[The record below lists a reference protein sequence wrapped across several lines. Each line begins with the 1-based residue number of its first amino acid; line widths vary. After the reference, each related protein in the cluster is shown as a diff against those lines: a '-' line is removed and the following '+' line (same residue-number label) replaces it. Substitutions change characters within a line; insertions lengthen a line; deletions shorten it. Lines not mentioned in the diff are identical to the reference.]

1 MSHDLVGFVTV
12 TPAEIPPEEF
22 RQNIMALQDTMMS
35 MTDDQIELPLKH
47 HFAPGAY
54 ARECFVPAG
63 STVVGKIHRHAH
75 INIISR
81 GHGVVAT
88 EFGRM
93 EYDARQGPYT
103 FTSSPGTKRAVHAL
117 SDTIWTTFHVTEATT
132 PEAAEVDVIVP
143 SYETLEA
150 EKPPVQ
156 LEFEGFN

>member
-1 MSHDLVGFVTV
+1 MNLVGFVTV
-12 TPAEIPPEEF
+12 NPAIIPKEEF
-22 RQNIMALQDTMMS
+22 RQNIMALQDTMMD
-35 MTDDQIELPLKH
+35 MTDSQIELPLKH

-63 STVVGKIHRHAH
+63 TTVVGKIHRHAH

-88 EFGRM
+88 EFGKI

-103 FTSSPGTKRAVHAL
+103 FTSLPGTKRAVHAI
-117 SDTIWTTFHVTEATT
+117 SETIWTTFHVTNATT
-132 PEAAEVDVIVP
+132 PEDAETDVIIP
-143 SYETLEA
+143 SYEALKA
-150 EKPPVQ
+150 EMPDQ

>member
-1 MSHDLVGFVTV
+1 MNLVGFVTV
-12 TPAEIPPEEF
+12 NPATIPKEEF
-22 RQNIMALQDTMMS
+22 RQNIMALQDTMMG
-35 MTDDQIELPLKH
+35 MTDSQIELPLKH

-63 STVVGKIHRHAH
+63 TTVVGKIHRHAH

-88 EFGRM
+88 EFGKM

-103 FTSSPGTKRAVHAL
+103 FTSLPGTKRAVHAI
-117 SDTIWTTFHVTEATT
+117 SETIWTTFHVTNATT
-132 PEAAEVDVIVP
+132 PEDAETDVIIP
-143 SYETLEA
+143 SYEALKA
-150 EKPPVQ
+150 EMPDQ

>member
-1 MSHDLVGFVTV
+1 MNLVGFVTV
-12 TPAEIPPEEF
+12 NPAIIPKEEF
-22 RQNIMALQDTMMS
+22 RQNIMALQDTMMG
-35 MTDDQIELPLKH
+35 MTDSQIELPLKH

-63 STVVGKIHRHAH
+63 TTVVGKIHRHAH

-88 EFGRM
+88 EFGKM

-103 FTSSPGTKRAVHAL
+103 FTSLPGTKRAVHAI
-117 SDTIWTTFHVTEATT
+117 SETIWTTFHVTNATT
-132 PEAAEVDVIVP
+132 PEDAETDVIIP
-143 SYETLEA
+143 SYEALKA
-150 EKPPVQ
+150 EMPDQ

>member
-1 MSHDLVGFVTV
+1 MNLVGFVTV
-12 TPAEIPPEEF
+12 NPATIPKEEF
-22 RQNIMALQDTMMS
+22 RQNIMALQDTLMG
-35 MTDDQIELPLKH
+35 MTDSQIELPLKH

-63 STVVGKIHRHAH
+63 TTVVGKIHRHAH

-88 EFGRM
+88 EFGKM

-103 FTSSPGTKRAVHAL
+103 FTSLPGTKRAVHAI
-117 SDTIWTTFHVTEATT
+117 SETIWTTFHVTNATT
-132 PEAAEVDVIVP
+132 PEDAETDVIIP
-143 SYETLEA
+143 SYEALKA
-150 EKPPVQ
+150 EMPDQ

>member
-1 MSHDLVGFVTV
+1 MNLVGFVTV
-12 TPAEIPPEEF
+12 NPATIPKEEF
-22 RQNIMALQDTMMS
+22 RQNIMALQDTMMG
-35 MTDDQIELPLKH
+35 MTDSQIELPLKH

-63 STVVGKIHRHAH
+63 TTVVGKIHRHAH

-88 EFGRM
+88 EFGKM

-103 FTSSPGTKRAVHAL
+103 FTSLPGTKRAVHAI
-117 SDTIWTTFHVTEATT
+117 SETIWTTFHVTNATT
-132 PEAAEVDVIVP
+132 PEDAETDVIIP
-143 SYETLEA
+143 SYEALKVEM
-150 EKPPVQ
+150 PDQ

>member
-12 TPAEIPPEEF
+12 NPAIIPKEEF
-22 RQNIMALQDTMMS
+22 RQNIMALQDTMMG
-35 MTDDQIELPLKH
+35 MTDSQIELPLKH

-54 ARECFVPAG
+54 ARECFVPANT
-63 STVVGKIHRHAH
+63 TVVGKIHRHAH

-88 EFGRM
+88 EFGKM

-103 FTSSPGTKRAVHAL
+103 FTSLPGTKRAVHAL
-117 SDTIWTTFHVTEATT
+117 SETIWTTFHVTNATT
-132 PEAAEVDVIVP
+132 PEEAETDVIIL
-143 SYETLEA
+143 SYEALKA
-150 EKPPVQ
+150 EMPDQ

>member
-1 MSHDLVGFVTV
+1 MNLVGFVTV
-12 TPAEIPPEEF
+12 NPATIPKEEF

-35 MTDDQIELPLKH
+35 MTDSQIELPLKH

-63 STVVGKIHRHAH
+63 TTVVGKIHRHAH

-88 EFGRM
+88 EFGKM

-103 FTSSPGTKRAVHAL
+103 FTSLPGTKRAVHAI
-117 SDTIWTTFHVTEATT
+117 SETIWTTFHVTNATT
-132 PEAAEVDVIVP
+132 PEDAETDVIIP
-143 SYETLEA
+143 SYEALKA
-150 EKPPVQ
+150 EMPDQ

>member
-1 MSHDLVGFVTV
+1 MNFVGFVTV
-12 TPAEIPPEEF
+12 NPAIIPKEEF
-22 RQNIMALQDTMMS
+22 RQNIMALQDTMMD
-35 MTDDQIELPLKH
+35 MTDNQIELPLKH

-63 STVVGKIHRHAH
+63 TTVVGKIHRHAH

-88 EFGRM
+88 EFGKM

-103 FTSSPGTKRAVHAL
+103 FTSLPGTKRAVHAI
-117 SDTIWTTFHVTEATT
+117 SETIWTTFHVTNATT
-132 PEAAEVDVIVP
+132 PEDAETDVIIP
-143 SYETLEA
+143 SYEALKA
-150 EKPPVQ
+150 EMPDQ